1 MAQFATL
8 SSSQLATIK
17 MARVHADKA
26 TRQQIKKD
34 VFTCAKAR
42 FGLPVDMN
50 LKVGM
55 ESGLIRTKGGDTFP
69 LADDGKWT
77 GMARPVP
84 KKVVVQID
92 RGVALRIL
100 QDEVR
105 DDCIDFDAITRQDAS
120 PDALLA
126 LDNGGI
132 YMDDASVY
140 LLMDADEV
148 PAYED

>member
-84 KKVVVQID
+84 TLKWVSISKEAAVNCLRDAVVD
-92 RGVALRIL
+92 GVLDYHVDSDYRTAPS
-100 QDEVR
+100 Q
-105 DDCIDFDAITRQDAS
+105 FD
-120 PDALLA
+120 LLA
-126 LDNGGI
+126 EENAVLIAVDADDLDN
-132 YMDDASVY
+132 
-140 LLMDADEV
+140 DE
-148 PAYED
+148 

>member
-17 MARVHADKA
+17 LARVHADKA

-42 FGLPVDMN
+42 FGLPDDMN

-77 GMARPVP
+77 GMARPVQVL
-84 KKVVVQID
+84 KWVRLNKSILLSN
-92 RGVALRIL
+92 LRA
-100 QDEVR
+100 DVR
-105 DDCIDFDAITRQDAS
+105 DGTYDMDYEVAAGHDATPS
-120 PDALLA
+120 LDALVVDV
-126 LDNGGI
+126 DN
-132 YMDDASVY
+132 V
-140 LLMDADEV
+140 LFCMDAD
-148 PAYED
+148 DLDTDD